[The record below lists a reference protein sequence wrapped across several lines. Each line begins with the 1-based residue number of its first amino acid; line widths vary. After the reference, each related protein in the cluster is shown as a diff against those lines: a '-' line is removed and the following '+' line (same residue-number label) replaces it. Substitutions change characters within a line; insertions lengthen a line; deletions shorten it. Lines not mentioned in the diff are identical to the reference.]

1 MKKILSQILLIL
13 LAAAISGNDEGV
25 ESGRV
30 TPTVKAVAQVLPSVV
45 NLSTEK
51 MVEEANGHGA
61 DAPEQ
66 WNGGYPGRGLRK
78 DYSLGSGCIIDASG
92 YVVTCAHVVYR
103 ATRINVTL
111 FDGSRYLAKI
121 IASDELN
128 DIALLKIV
136 GLEPDK
142 KLQPVKMA
150 MPGDLLLGETVV
162 VVGNPYGLGSTISRG
177 VLSAVGRKI
186 VHQGKVLFG
195 DILQTD
201 APVYPGNSGG
211 PLININGEMIGISAA
226 IHRDARG
233 IGFAIPLQRVENT
246 LARWFV
252 PEKYGNVVLGFIPGN
267 ERLENGRV
275 RLFVQDVTPD
285 SPAWKSG
292 LRSGMDIVSVNGIKY
307 HTVLPLSR
315 LLAGATAGDD
325 FTIAVEGGRKYDFTA
340 EKLTLNDGR
349 MIAALRLG
357 LGVKN
362 LTPDLAEALGYPVSE
377 GVLISEPAVA
387 QPEIKRGDLLL
398 QIGDTVIYSVQDI
411 ARALLNKN
419 YGDTVPVGVVS
430 FIREG
435 DRSYLHRKMVM
446 IQLR

>member
-1 MKKILSQILLIL
+1 MFTSAVFAL
-13 LAAAISGNDEGV
+13 NPEP
-25 ESGRV
+25 ESERV
-30 TPTVKAVAQVLPSVV
+30 TPTVKAVAEVLPSVV

-51 MVEEANGHGA
+51 MVAETDNNNT
-61 DAPEQ
+61 DPLEQ
-66 WNGGYPGRGLRK
+66 WNGSVPGRGTHK
-78 DYSLGSGCIIDASG
+78 DYSLGSGCIIEASG

-111 FDGSRYLAKI
+111 FDGSRYLART

-128 DIALLKIV
+128 DIALLKII

-142 KLQPVKMA
+142 KLQPVKLA
-150 MPGDLLLGETVV
+150 LPGDLLLGETVV

-186 VHQGKVLFG
+186 VYQGKILFG

-201 APVYPGNSGG
+201 ASVYPGNSGG

-252 PEKYGNVVLGFIPGN
+252 PEKYGNVILGFVPAN
-267 ERLENGRV
+267 ERLADGRI
-275 RLFVQDVTPD
+275 RLFVQEVRPD

-292 LRSGMDIVSVNGIKY
+292 LRAGTDIASINGVKY
-307 HTVLPLSR
+307 ETVPQLYNI
-315 LLAGATAGDD
+315 LANATDNDKFVVAAID
-325 FTIAVEGGRKYDFTA
+325 GRKFTFTA
-340 EKLTLNDGR
+340 EKLTLNDGS
-349 MIAALRLG
+349 MIAGLRLG
-357 LGVKN
+357 LGVKA
-362 LTPDLAEALGYPVSE
+362 LTPELAEALGYPISE
-377 GVLISEPAVA
+377 GVIVSAPDAA
-387 QPEIKRGDLLL
+387 QPEIKRGDLLI
-398 QIGDTVIYSVQDI
+398 QIGDTVIYGVQDI
-411 ARALLNKN
+411 ARALLHKN
-419 YGDTVPVGVVS
+419 YGDSVPVGVVS

-435 DRSYLHRKMVM
+435 DRNYLYRKVV
-446 IQLR
+446 IIKLR